1 MAEVMTEVVADV
13 AETVAEEAQRFS
25 VWARAMNQ
33 LAVNMTAVGVVAGV
47 ATGGVVTYVIVRKR
61 LDTKYKTLADE
72 EIASVKNHYNAKAEA
87 VRERVEKPEL
97 DDVVTSLGYK
107 EEDANAEVLAVK
119 EATVV
124 VVPPEVVATAEVAA
138 AVVTRNAFD
147 TPVEDD
153 PGEPLWDYANEVRSR
168 VIGVPFII
176 HADEFEE
183 NQEGHTQARYTYY
196 ESDDVLADE
205 EDHAIDD
212 WEDYCGL
219 YCVTRFGHGS
229 NDPNIVFVRN
239 NDKDLDMEITL
250 SRGSYAQ
257 EVHGVVQHSDERH
270 HRRPEWDD

>member
-1 MAEVMTEVVADV
+1 
-13 AETVAEEAQRFS
+13 
-25 VWARAMNQ
+25 
-33 LAVNMTAVGVVAGV
+33 MTAVGVVAGV
-47 ATGGVVTYVIVRKR
+47 ATGSVLTYVFVRNR
-61 LDTKYKTLADE
+61 LDKKYKEITDE

-87 VRERVEKPEL
+87 VREREEKPEL
-97 DDVVTSLGYK
+97 DEVVLSLGYK
-107 EEDANAEVLAVK
+107 EPPSNEVLAVK
-119 EATVV
+119 DKAVV
-124 VVPPEVVATAEVAA
+124 VSIPEVP
-138 AVVTRNAFD
+138 AVVTTIRNAFEE
-147 TPVEDD
+147 PAAED
-153 PGEPLWDYANEVRSR
+153 PGVPIWDYANEVRSRSR

-205 EDHAIDD
+205 DDLAVVD
-212 WEDYCGL
+212 WEDVCGL

-239 NDKDLDMEITL
+239 NERDLDMEITL

-270 HRRPEWDD
+270 HHRPEWDD